1 MRYTQTQWDREI
13 GWGEVPEEYKYKT
26 KLEREH
32 LDKVSQLGCI
42 CCGAIAEIHHIRDKV
57 GMGRRSSHFETL
69 PLCPIHHRLGK
80 DSIHLGKKNF
90 IKGSTF
96 TSISKLT
103 TKKARQNE
111 LIELIGGGF
120 TEANN
125 YASTLIDRAA
135 A

>member
-1 MRYTQTQWDREI
+1 M
-13 GWGEVPEEYKYKT
+13 GKYKT

-90 IKGSTF
+90 IKKF
-96 TSISKLT
+96 KNERELL
-103 TKKARQNE
+103 KKVREILDAQK
-111 LIELIGGGF
+111 
-120 TEANN
+120 TEPF
-125 YASTLIDRAA
+125 I
-135 A
+135 